1 MWASQK
7 HITPCLPYFC
17 LGLNICEIKW
27 SNYHLLNYCLIRFG
41 NELIKTKHKEFETNG
56 HFELGLIRPILKTQ
70 NEYLCNLTKKN
81 DKHFFETKTFEVCQ
95 KKVYTSN
102 CLKTYLNMT
111 EKPSSGLI

>member
-56 HFELGLIRPILKTQ
+56 HFELGLIRPILRTQ
-70 NEYLCNLTKKN
+70 NEYIIL
-81 DKHFFETKTFEVCQ
+81 Q
-95 KKVYTSN
+95 KKMTRFFGGQQP
-102 CLKTYLNMT
+102 LKFAKRKYV
-111 EKPSSGLI
+111 PAIA